1 MSIQER
7 QIHQGAAGSAVAAA
21 QLQAVE
27 HLLSRA
33 NDGDVEA
40 HFTLGSMY
48 AGGVDGDAM
57 VPQKNQ
63 ALACVHFRAA
73 AAGGHVEARLAA
85 AKLFATRGIAGLDVD
100 LTQAWK
106 LVRRATQLGSKDA
119 QRIMTSC
126 YLDKGNLERLLA
138 AVQFSSAFPR
148 LQPGTMP
155 GSVKQAP
162 ADFPESGFARH
173 PGQEKSYSLERT
185 SWFDQDTFPAR
196 PGAYERLHEDVIEF
210 AYWDGHRWSQS
221 GSVAEDVAR
230 VPGARAAG
238 ASRQHVRWRGL
249 RHSPDMPHVAVAP
262 APGPLR
268 AELEI
273 DGYVGHHEQGSPQIR
288 QVHVAKTTRA
298 RDGGFLTMCGH
309 MARPGQALRLWS
321 DAQGLKIVDGHQ
333 PTLCAVCLK
342 LTFELT

>member
-7 QIHQGAAGSAVAAA
+7 QIQQGAAGSAVAAA

-27 HLLSRA
+27 HLLSRP
-33 NDGDVEA
+33 NNGDVDA

-48 AGGVDGDAM
+48 AGAVDGDGM

-119 QRIMTSC
+119 QRIMTRC

-162 ADFPESGFARH
+162 ADFPEGGFARH
-173 PGQEKSYSLERT
+173 PGQAKSYSLERT

-210 AYWDGHRWSQS
+210 AYWDGHRWSPS

-230 VPGARAAG
+230 TPGGAGRVRHGSTYAG
-238 ASRQHVRWRGL
+238 AACGIARICRTSRWRQRLAHCAQSWKLMATLDTMNKARRRSG
-249 RHSPDMPHVAVAP
+249 RSTWQRRP
-262 APGPLR
+262 APG
-268 AELEI
+268 
-273 DGYVGHHEQGSPQIR
+273 
-288 QVHVAKTTRA
+288 
-298 RDGGFLTMCGH
+298 
-309 MARPGQALRLWS
+309 MAA
-321 DAQGLKIVDGHQ
+321 
-333 PTLCAVCLK
+333 
-342 LTFELT
+342 F